1 MVAIGHSHNELS
13 AVDLTNLKQIIDL
26 ATTGKLPYS
35 PSGRIPSRTMT
46 MIKAVLAIEDKL
58 ESEGYLKGQDD
69 DTDKLTIT
77 DYRMH

>member
-1 MVAIGHSHNELS
+1 MA
-13 AVDLTNLKQIIDL
+13 
-26 ATTGKLPYS
+26 
-35 PSGRIPSRTMT
+35 

-58 ESEGYLKGQDD
+58 ESEGYLKDQDD